1 MVTAGGCVS
10 GTIYRVAEGYTASMV
25 TMLGIFIGA
34 ILLIISWDFWWDVFI
49 SKEPKIFLPSTFSL
63 GFGFSLVI
71 TLLLLLLIYFT
82 VLYIETKSGITNFVF
97 SKNNEI
103 ETKGFYQ
110 KIIEIINKLFVKNWS
125 TNTGG
130 LALGF
135 VAIIYF
141 LFHSPPGVT
150 GEIMKQSINISESL
164 NFTNGPLKGIS
175 SLSGCLGGSIDQG
188 IISHTFVSTI
198 GVFFGALVS
207 ALLSKEFKIR
217 TPKEPKRYLQSLS
230 GGVLMGYSATLGIGC
245 TIGAF
250 FSAISSLSLSGWVF
264 GISLA
269 LGAFIGTK
277 IIKLI
282 G

>member
-1 MVTAGGCVS
+1 
-10 GTIYRVAEGYTASMV
+10 
-25 TMLGIFIGA
+25 
-34 ILLIISWDFWWDVFI
+34 
-49 SKEPKIFLPSTFSL
+49 
-63 GFGFSLVI
+63 
-71 TLLLLLLIYFT
+71 
-82 VLYIETKSGITNFVF
+82 
-97 SKNNEI
+97 
-103 ETKGFYQ
+103 
-110 KIIEIINKLFVKNWS
+110 
-125 TNTGG
+125 
-130 LALGF
+130 
-135 VAIIYF
+135 
-141 LFHSPPGVT
+141 
-150 GEIMKQSINISESL
+150 MKQSINISESL

-250 FSAISSLSLSGWVF
+250 FSAISSLSLSGWAF

>member
-1 MVTAGGCVS
+1 MRVS
-10 GTIYRVAEGYTASMV
+10 TELSLPV
-25 TMLGIFIGA
+25 
-34 ILLIISWDFWWDVFI
+34 WWNVFI
-49 SKEPKIFLPSTFSL
+49 SKEPKIFLPSTFSI
-63 GFGFSLVI
+63 GYGFSLVI
-71 TLLLLLLIYFT
+71 TLLLLLLVYFI

-97 SKNNEI
+97 SKNNEN

-150 GEIMKQSINISESL
+150 GEIMKQSINISEAL

-198 GVFFGALVS
+198 GVLFGALVS